1 MIIHRF
7 RRLGLYFSLNGR
19 GIKVL
24 TADGRML
31 QCSTYIWV
39 VMPNNST
46 SLLCLFPF
54 LTLTKKQSMK
64 WLIQQIA
71 HWREWTH
78 QQFLLVQLRPI
89 TSTIYTLRF
98 PKAKSISI
106 NTEKSQGEIERHP
119 SMTASDKATAELPS
133 PTCATAG
140 CCGSSPSLPSQGIR
154 QVGCPKGSSAAHQS
168 TGGLTTEVHV
178 LKNSE
183 VPVPGALLTVHTRQR
198 SKVGHN
204 PASKC
209 ERPPWNC
216 RALVCDDVQWK
227 QDSSN
232 QQLLL
237 SLSLFPLFFNQQ
249 CLWIPFQLAPQPTAS
264 SIKGKE
270 PI

>member
-39 VMPNNST
+39 VMPNNGT

-106 NTEKSQGEIERHP
+106 NTEKSQGEIQRDILAWQP
-119 SMTASDKATAELPS
+119 QTRPQLNS
-133 PTCATAG
+133 PAPLVQLLA
-140 CCGSSPSLPSQGIR
+140 
-154 QVGCPKGSSAAHQS
+154 V
-168 TGGLTTEVHV
+168 V
-178 LKNSE
+178 
-183 VPVPGALLTVHTRQR
+183 GALPHC
-198 SKVGHN
+198 
-204 PASKC
+204 PA
-209 ERPPWNC
+209 
-216 RALVCDDVQWK
+216 
-227 QDSSN
+227 
-232 QQLLL
+232 
-237 SLSLFPLFFNQQ
+237 
-249 CLWIPFQLAPQPTAS
+249 
-264 SIKGKE
+264 KE
-270 PI
+270 

>member
-1 MIIHRF
+1 MAYTTNRSLKRMNTSAVSPSSAQANYEYNLYPQVPKGKINFHQHREI
-7 RRLGLYFSLNGR
+7 SGR
-19 GIKVL
+19 
-24 TADGRML
+24 
-31 QCSTYIWV
+31 
-39 VMPNNST
+39 
-46 SLLCLFPF
+46 
-54 LTLTKKQSMK
+54 
-64 WLIQQIA
+64 
-71 HWREWTH
+71 
-78 QQFLLVQLRPI
+78 
-89 TSTIYTLRF
+89 
-98 PKAKSISI
+98 
-106 NTEKSQGEIERHP
+106 NTERHP

-154 QVGCPKGSSAAHQS
+154 QVGCPKGSPAAHQS

-183 VPVPGALLTVHTRQR
+183 VPVPGALLTVRTRQR
-198 SKVGHN
+198 SKVGRN

-209 ERPPWNC
+209 ERPPLNC

-249 CLWIPFQLAPQPTAS
+249 CL
-264 SIKGKE
+264 
-270 PI
+270 